1 MDITYKRYVFL
12 DVDGVLN
19 HPSYYVRL
27 REEYTPEALLQMEE
41 LARNCDSN
49 KLQLLNQLEG
59 CEVVM
64 ITSWDHGH
72 CQQVL
77 PKLGLKLPIIGGVKA
92 RELQKRWLVRGN
104 SIAEWF
110 VDNYGDM
117 PLDSFINSFKGDG
130 WWHPCALFPIADR
143 EPGMQL
149 DDTVA
154 VSYVIFDDSADML
167 MDQKNHFIKV
177 NPQTG
182 LTQRDVTKAKK
193 ILNIKKDLN

>member
-1 MDITYKRYVFL
+1 MDI
-12 DVDGVLN
+12 DGVLN
-19 HPSYYVRL
+19 HPAYFDRMVK
-27 REEYTPEALLQMEE
+27 EYTPETLRQMEE
-41 LARNCDSN
+41 LARHCDFN

-64 ITSWDHGH
+64 ITSWDHGY
-72 CQQVL
+72 CQRVL

-92 RELQKRWLVRGN
+92 RELQKHWLVRGN

-117 PLDSFINSFKGDG
+117 PRDSFINSFERDG
-130 WWHPCALFPIADR
+130 WWHPGAYFQIVDG
-143 EPGMQL
+143 ESTKQI
-149 DDTVA
+149 DSTVV

-182 LTQRDVTKAKK
+182 LTQRDITKAKK
-193 ILNIKKDLN
+193 ILNMKKDLN